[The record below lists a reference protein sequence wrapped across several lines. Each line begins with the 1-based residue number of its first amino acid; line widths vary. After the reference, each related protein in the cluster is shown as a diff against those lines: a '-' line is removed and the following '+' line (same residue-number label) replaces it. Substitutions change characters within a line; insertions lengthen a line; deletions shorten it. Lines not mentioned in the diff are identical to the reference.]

1 MGTQLFIN
9 NFRTSVAATFG
20 ATDTT
25 LQLSSAAGLPDL
37 TGDQF
42 YKLTLFRINGVEE
55 SGHEVVTV
63 TARTGTQCT
72 VVRSVEGAPASQF
85 LAGSVV
91 AARVTAQ
98 SMMDKADA
106 VSTATALAS
115 KADAATM
122 TAALSTKADAAA
134 VTTALANKADVTAVA
149 AQIASLIS
157 AAPGALDTLNELA
170 AALGNDPN
178 FATTMTNAL
187 ATKAALV
194 GATFTGPINV
204 PAAASGNNAPRV
216 SEVIKK
222 SYDVMAGNLGFTR
235 LDKGTVSTGT
245 VTFDVQAGFEQRLQ
259 VNGALTIAFTN
270 WPAAGT
276 DISIK
281 VKLVNAG
288 SAIVTLPTILW
299 VKPDGTTTTSF
310 SNYLS
315 AIGRPSLQSAGVDFA
330 VWWSDD
336 NGTTIYGKLV

>member
-1 MGTQLFIN
+1 MSTQLFVN
-9 NFRTSVAATFG
+9 NFRTTVAATFG
-20 ATDTT
+20 ATDTI
-25 LQLSSAAGLPDL
+25 LQLTSTAGLPDL

-42 YKLTLFRINGVEE
+42 YKLTLFRVTGVEE

-63 TARTGTQCT
+63 TSRTGTQCT
-72 VVRSVEGAPASQF
+72 VIRSVEGAPASQF
-85 LAGSVV
+85 LAGSIV

-106 VSTATALAS
+106 ATTTAALAG

-134 VTTALANKADVTAVA
+134 MATALANKADVTAVA
-149 AQIASLIS
+149 AQIASLIA

-170 AALGNDPN
+170 SALGNDPN

-187 ATKAALV
+187 ATKAGLG
-194 GATFTGPINV
+194 GATFTGPISV

-216 SEVIKK
+216 SEVVKK
-222 SYDVMAGNLGFTR
+222 AYDVMAGNLGFTR

-259 VNGALTIAFTN
+259 VGGPVTLAFSN

-288 SAIVTLPTILW
+288 SAIVTVPTTNW
-299 VKPDGTTTTSF
+299 VKPDGTVTTSF

-315 AIGRPSLQSAGVDFA
+315 AIGRSGLQAAGVDFA

-336 NGTTIYGKLV
+336 NGATVYGKLV